1 MHGVSLLI
9 SWVQCKTSLSILWN
23 VVDCEVLQDDIAE
36 LLQAV
41 AAMEGESIDLH
52 IYIFHQSWAPGAMK
66 R

>member
-41 AAMEGESIDLH
+41 AAMEGESID
-52 IYIFHQSWAPGAMK
+52 
-66 R
+66 

>member
-1 MHGVSLLI
+1 MHGVSLLM

-41 AAMEGESIDLH
+41 AAMEGDSIDLFT
-52 IYIFHQSWAPGAMK
+52 YFTKTGHQE